1 MANTRQVNYGSNVT
15 QGQGITSASQG
26 NNLNAQGQEGYLFAT
41 GLNKPE
47 VSDILSV
54 LFPQY
59 STTAILDRIG
69 KSKGIGQTQWSWYE
83 QDRTRK
89 GATVTAGSGGALIAT
104 LTLDTDASVAGSDGY
119 FIVGDVIMLP
129 DGKTTARVSGVGVD
143 GTSQTVTITSLDGQ
157 NLPSTLTGRIGHL
170 SSAFGEF
177 SEAPKSRKYFPDER
191 YNQLQTIRRTC
202 TVSGTE
208 LTNKTYIGDKAWYY
222 TVEGYEMQEIAKDR
236 ENATVYG
243 QLSDSATTEP
253 TCEGLLTSI
262 FEGGVENTFIGAV
275 AEDDIM
281 EHIKDLVV
289 SGGSGQEYM
298 VFCGARFYADAQKA
312 LRDYYVAGG
321 VDYGA
326 FGEPSKKVG
335 INPEQYLF
343 MGTLINFIHYAGF
356 DDAETLPLPTAAGDA
371 VNHSNLSMWMNMGSD
386 SAGESYVSLKYK
398 ELNGMQRKFI
408 YKKEVGMTGTG
419 DFVANG
425 LDGQSG
431 HMLSETAPQLKV
443 LNMHGVLYANG

>member
-1 MANTRQVNYGSNVT
+1 
-15 QGQGITSASQG
+15 
-26 NNLNAQGQEGYLFAT
+26 
-41 GLNKPE
+41 
-47 VSDILSV
+47 
-54 LFPQY
+54 
-59 STTAILDRIG
+59 
-69 KSKGIGQTQWSWYE
+69 
-83 QDRTRK
+83 
-89 GATVTAGSGGALIAT
+89 
-104 LTLDTDASVAGSDGY
+104 
-119 FIVGDVIMLP
+119 
-129 DGKTTARVSGVGVD
+129 
-143 GTSQTVTITSLDGQ
+143 
-157 NLPSTLTGRIGHL
+157 
-170 SSAFGEF
+170 
-177 SEAPKSRKYFPDER
+177 
-191 YNQLQTIRRTC
+191 
-202 TVSGTE
+202 
-208 LTNKTYIGDKAWYY
+208 
-222 TVEGYEMQEIAKDR
+222 
-236 ENATVYG
+236 
-243 QLSDSATTEP
+243 
-253 TCEGLLTSI
+253 
-262 FEGGVENTFIGAV
+262 
-275 AEDDIM
+275 
-281 EHIKDLVV
+281 
-289 SGGSGQEYM
+289 M
-298 VFCGARFYADAQKA
+298 VFSGARFYADAQKA